1 MARSQTHDRSI
12 TELSSIQGF
21 SGCSKKQL
29 AMVDS
34 LSDRVDAGPGQVL
47 IREGAM
53 SREAYV
59 IISGSAT
66 VTRRGRLVTTLGP
79 GDHFGEMAAI
89 ESGRRNATLTTI
101 SNFTALAFG
110 PREFAVV
117 VAAIPGF
124 RDVLLRSMV
133 RKLRETDDTLESVQI
148 LSGETPIAGVLSASA
163 VA

>member
-1 MARSQTHDRSI
+1 MARSQMHDRAI
-12 TELSSIQGF
+12 TELSSIPGF
-21 SGCSKKQL
+21 TGCTKKQL
-29 AMVDS
+29 AMVDR
-34 LSDRVDAGPGQVL
+34 LSDRVDVGPGQVL
-47 IREGAM
+47 IREGTM

-89 ESGRRNATLTTI
+89 ETGRRNATLTTI

-110 PREFAVV
+110 PREFSAVV
-117 VAAIPGF
+117 SDVPGF
-124 RDVLLRSMV
+124 RDVLLRGMV
-133 RKLRETDDTLESVQI
+133 RKLRETDDTLESIQI
-148 LSGETPIAGVLSASA
+148 LSGETPAAGVLAASA